1 MRLRGIQSA
10 GNEQHHAELS
20 LIGERGVERNSIAVT
35 VSGNRRYALSAL
47 LSGPGTTSNNPVLS
61 QPVSVPTTS
70 PWKLSAGTAV
80 RQQELSICRSGTS
93 GIDPDGRC
101 RAAIGTAAFQI
112 GPAPVDLGSRNG
124 SACRSRSP
132 THRPKAERSRTA
144 ASGLAADLRLS
155 FTLTH
160 AEAPG
165 ATCAIR
171 FGCRFF
177 PENAFYGCLK
187 I

>member
-1 MRLRGIQSA
+1 MARPAEAEAQRA
-10 GNEQHHAELS
+10 G
-20 LIGERGVERNSIAVT
+20 
-35 VSGNRRYALSAL
+35 
-47 LSGPGTTSNNPVLS
+47 
-61 QPVSVPTTS
+61 
-70 PWKLSAGTAV
+70 W
-80 RQQELSICRSGTS
+80 
-93 GIDPDGRC
+93 
-101 RAAIGTAAFQI
+101 
-112 GPAPVDLGSRNG
+112 
-124 SACRSRSP
+124 
-132 THRPKAERSRTA
+132 
-144 ASGLAADLRLS
+144 AADLRLS